1 MLLQRIERTHDW
13 GRGWLGKELAF
24 EQALKFRSQP
34 PLKERFSLS
43 ETCLSRGVQAGKH
56 KLADG
61 IVSSPVR
68 LGKSEVE
75 ELSIGCWAQWKAE
88 GAGFGVQ
95 CVFECQRDEIQV
107 AFWELTLEALTA
119 GLGRVRD

>member
-1 MLLQRIERTHDW
+1 MERTHDW

-61 IVSSPVR
+61 IASIPVR
-68 LGKSEVE
+68 LGKSKGA
-75 ELSIGCWAQWKAE
+75 ELRIRCRVQWKAE
-88 GAGFGVQ
+88 GVGSGVQ

-107 AFWELTLEALTA
+107 AFWELTSEALTA

>member
-1 MLLQRIERTHDW
+1 MERTHDW

-43 ETCLSRGVQAGKH
+43 ETCLNRGVQAGKH

-75 ELSIGCWAQWKAE
+75 ELSIRCRCPVGPPKTGGSWWR
-88 GAGFGVQ
+88 GLT
-95 CVFECQRDEIQV
+95 ECGP
-107 AFWELTLEALTA
+107 LEKGMANHFSILALRTP
-119 GLGRVRD
+119 